1 MATETRSK
9 MLRVG
14 YLTPARNLDPRT
26 SWDVESSFVIRHV
39 FETPFGNPYGS
50 TDVEPDLFSGPLQVR
65 GGRSTVYEAQVRPG
79 IRFSDGSEMTAQDVV
94 RSLRSAPPIQDE
106 AEVSAEGDR
115 VVFALRRPNAR
126 LDLALSHYQCSVF
139 KQVGKTL
146 WGTGPYAIAADST
159 PTRVRLTRNP
169 HYRRPV
175 AIDEVRF
182 DTYEPDAQGR
192 ATGLIAALES
202 GEVDLSLSLGRDDID
217 QVKGVRKSLLPGVSL
232 AMLYLNCESPKLR
245 DRRVRAAIARCID
258 RLPIAASSYAN
269 PLAFAASSLTPRPMG
284 AADVDST
291 YDVAA
296 ALALLAEAGVHKPE
310 VLSLRLPWGPRPY
323 LPYPQRVGAL
333 LAEQIGKLGIRV
345 DLKPMASS
353 NDFMKSSID
362 GSFDM
367 TLAGWIADT
376 MDPCDFMESN
386 LASNRV
392 PQADNIAV
400 ASNHGRLRSAEMDAA
415 IDAYRGDRRA
425 ENLEAITRIADREMP
440 LVPLMY
446 GPASSVRSYRV
457 TNFKPTS
464 LWYVPIEE
472 LDVNV

>member
-9 MLRVG
+9 TFRVG

-50 TDVEPDLFSGPLQVR
+50 TDVEPHLFSGPLQAR
-65 GGRSTVYEAQVRPG
+65 DGGSKVYEARVRPG
-79 IRFSDGSEMTAQDVV
+79 IRFSDGSELTAQDVV
-94 RSLRSAPPIQDE
+94 NSLRTAPPIQDE
-106 AEVSAEGDR
+106 AAVSVEGDR

-139 KQVGKTL
+139 KQDGKNL
-146 WGTGPYAIAADST
+146 IGTGPYSIAEST
-159 PTRVRLTRNP
+159 PAHVKLRRNP

-175 AIDEVRF
+175 AIEEVRF

-192 ATGLIAALES
+192 ASRLIAALES

-232 AMLYLNCESPKLR
+232 AMLYLNCESPRLR
-245 DRRVRAAIARCID
+245 DPRVRTAIARAID
-258 RLPIAASSYAN
+258 RLPLAATSYAN
-269 PLAFAASSLTPRPMG
+269 PLAFAASSLTPRPLG
-284 AADVDST
+284 AADVDCT
-291 YDVAA
+291 YDVEA
-296 ALALLAEAGVHKPE
+296 ALALLAQPGVHKPD
-310 VLSLRLPWGPRPY
+310 VLTLRLPWGPRPY
-323 LPYPQRVGAL
+323 MPYPQRVGDL
-333 LAEQIGKLGIRV
+333 LAAQIGKLGIRV
-345 DLKPMASS
+345 EFKPMASS
-353 NDFMKSSID
+353 SDFMKTSVE
-362 GSFDM
+362 GSYDM

-392 PQADNIAV
+392 PQSDNLAV
-400 ASNHGRLRSAEMDAA
+400 SSNLGRLRSAEMDAA
-415 IDAYRGDRRA
+415 IDAFRGDRRA
-425 ENLEAITRIADREMP
+425 ENLQAITRIADREVP

-472 LDVNV
+472 LDVTD

>member
-1 MATETRSK
+1 MTTETRSK

-39 FETPFGNPYGS
+39 FETPFGSPHGS
-50 TDVEPDLFSGPLQVR
+50 TDVEPQLFSGPLLAR
-65 GGRSTVYEAQVRPG
+65 GSGSTVYEARVHPG
-79 IRFSDGSEMTAQDVV
+79 IRFSDGSEMTAEDVV

-139 KQVGKTL
+139 RANGKTL
-146 WGTGPYAIAADST
+146 LGTGPYLIATEST
-159 PTRVRLTRNP
+159 PAHVKLRRNP

-182 DTYEPDAQGR
+182 DTYEPDAEGR
-192 ATGLIAALES
+192 ASRLIAALES

-232 AMLYLNCESPKLR
+232 AMLYLNCESPRLG
-245 DRRVRAAIARCID
+245 DRRVRTAIARCID
-258 RLPIAASSYAN
+258 RMPIAATSYAN
-269 PLAFAASSLTPRPMG
+269 PLAFAATSLTPRPMG
-284 AADVDST
+284 TADVDCT
-291 YDVAA
+291 FDLDAA
-296 ALALLAEAGVHKPE
+296 KRLLAEPGVHKPDSL
-310 VLSLRLPWGPRPY
+310 VLRLPWGPRPY
-323 LPYPQRVGAL
+323 LPYPQRAGDLVA
-333 LAEQIGKLGIRV
+333 AQIGQLGIRV
-345 DLKPMASS
+345 QCKPMASS
-353 NDFMKSSID
+353 SDFMKTSVE
-362 GSFDM
+362 GSYDM

-392 PQADNIAV
+392 PQADNLAV
-400 ASNHGRLRSAEMDAA
+400 SSNLGRLRSPEMDAA
-415 IDAYRGDRRA
+415 IDAFRGDRRA
-425 ENLEAITRIADREMP
+425 ENLLAITRIADREVP

-472 LDVNV
+472 LDVND